1 MLFYLY
7 INTKNFQSLKK
18 FSKTFFKFFFFNS
31 IKKLKYYPLIRKRTR
46 FSILKSPH
54 VNKTSQEQFEFIK
67 SFRKIK
73 LYTPYYL
80 KSFFLLNLLYNRFFS
95 SDINIKIV
103 FLLKKQNKQT
113 VHLLKNTI
121 NFCIKLRVLDTIG
134 ETILKQ
140 YLCLKV

>member
-18 FSKTFFKFFFFNS
+18 FSKTFFKIFFYNS
-31 IKKLKYYPLIRKRTR
+31 IKKLKYYPLIKKRTR

-54 VNKTSQEQFEFIK
+54 VNKTSQEQFEFRK
-67 SFRKIK
+67 SYRKIK

-103 FLLKKQNKQT
+103 FLLKKINKQT
-113 VHLLKNTI
+113 VHLLKNTK
-121 NFCIKLRVLDTIG
+121 NFCRKLKVLDTIG
-134 ETILKQ
+134 ETLLKQ
-140 YLCLKV
+140 KLC

>member
-18 FSKTFFKFFFFNS
+18 FSKTFFNIFFYNS
-31 IKKLKYYPLIRKRTR
+31 IKKLKYYPLIKKRTR

-54 VNKTSQEQFEFIK
+54 VNKTSQEQFEFRK
-67 SFRKIK
+67 SYRKIK

-103 FLLKKQNKQT
+103 FLLKKTNKQT
-113 VHLLKNTI
+113 VHLLKNTK
-121 NFCIKLRVLDTIG
+121 NFCRKLKVLDTIG

-140 YLCLKV
+140 KLC